1 MRALATELNESSN
14 AVRVELN
21 RLTEASM
28 LSSVKEG
35 NKLLYQVNDKHP
47 LYESINTIIKQY
59 VGVDEIISNVIKGL
73 GKIEKLYL
81 TGSLAKGLSTDI
93 IDIVMVGDLNQEYL
107 LSKIAKIENGIGK
120 KIRYIVYSGAEAKKK
135 NFGSSE
141 YLLIYAP

>member
-1 MRALATELNESSN
+1 LATELNESSN

-21 RLTEASM
+21 RLTEAGM
-28 LSSVKEG
+28 LSSAKEG
-35 NKLLYQVNDKHP
+35 NKLLYRVNELHP
-47 LYESINTIIKQY
+47 LYEPINTMIKQY

-93 IDIVMVGDLNQEYL
+93 IDIVLVGDLNQEYL
-107 LSKIAKIENGIGK
+107 LSKIAKIEQGIGK
-120 KIRYIVYSGAEAKKK
+120 KIRYIVYSAAEAKVKK
-135 NFGSSE
+135 FSSSE

>member
-21 RLTEASM
+21 RLTEAGM

-35 NKLLYQVNDKHP
+35 NKLLYRVNELHP
-47 LYESINTIIKQY
+47 LYEPINTMIKQY

-93 IDIVMVGDLNQEYL
+93 IDIVLVGDLNQEYL
-107 LSKIAKIENGIGK
+107 LSKIAKIEQGIGK
-120 KIRYIVYSGAEAKKK
+120 KIRYIVYSTAEAQKK
-135 NFGSSE
+135 NFNSSE
-141 YLLIYAP
+141 YLMIYAP